1 MKKKYIALLLAISIS
16 AATLFSGCSISINS
30 TSSTSSVSS
39 ASISSD
45 NLSELLGSDFTGTI
59 DSIDGNTIT
68 LSIGGGPQG
77 MEKPEDSNNEN
88 SDGTDTNAAPPE
100 KPDNSNSDSADSNS
114 TPPEKPDTN
123 NSDSTGSNN
132 TPPEKPE
139 NNNSENTD
147 NNSTPEKPSN
157 DGSDSSENNESTNS
171 QTNNETSDESDTNT
185 SDNNDSSS
193 DKPSDAPDDAFDF
206 SAASTTTATI
216 TITDESILTDADGN
230 GISVSDLKEGDHLKI
245 SLDDNGNVTS
255 ISLTNDAM
263 GPSGDAPGQ
272 ESGGVDSY
280 DAVTEYSE
288 DTTEEGQTY
297 TSTGTDENAVLISG
311 GEVKLNSAT
320 ITRTSDDSTGGDNSS
335 FYGVGASLLVKDGTA
350 YIDNASIT
358 SAANGAAGVFSY
370 NNGTAYVQNSTI
382 KTTNDTSGGIHVAG
396 GGTLYAWNLNVET
409 EGESSAAIRS
419 DRGSGTMVVDG
430 GSYTSKGTG
439 SPAVYSTADITVNEA
454 TLTAEGSEAVCIEG
468 LNTLRLFN
476 CDLTGNMK
484 DDEQNDCT
492 WTVIL
497 YQSMSGDS
505 EEGNSTFSM
514 TDGTLTSNNGG
525 LFYTTNTESTF
536 YLNNVD
542 ITSSSDSEFFLRC
555 TGNNNQRGWGSSGS
569 NGADCS
575 FTADNQEMNGN
586 IIYDSISNLNFYM
599 ENGSVLTGSIID
611 DETYAGNGGNGEA
624 SLYISKDSKWVVT
637 GDSTLTSLYNEGTIV
652 DENGKTV
659 SIVGSDGTVYV
670 QGDSSYTVTVQ
681 SYETTADFSNAS
693 TSDSFENY
701 SVENPFS

>member
-1 MKKKYIALLLAISIS
+1 MKKKYIALLLAFSIS

-114 TPPEKPDTN
+114 TPPEKPDPN

-157 DGSDSSENNESTNS
+157 DDSDSSENNESTNS

-263 GPSGDAPGQ
+263 GPGGNAPGQ

-311 GEVKLNSAT
+311 GEVKLNNAT

-454 TLTAEGSEAVCIEG
+454 ALTAEGSEAVCIEG

-586 IIYDSISNLNFYM
+586 IIYDSISNLDFYM
-599 ENGSVLTGSIID
+599 ENGSFLTGSIID

-659 SIVGSDGTVYV
+659 SIIGSDGTVYV